1 MLQIYV
7 RSIAHA
13 LHSTGDDNA
22 LIASLDALSSEH
34 DRLHTTGTNFVDSG
48 GIGRRFHPC
57 TEGDLP
63 RRRLANTSL
72 NDIAKVD
79 LLSDSR
85 IDF

>member
-13 LHSTGDDNA
+13 LHSTSDDNT
-22 LIASLDALSSEH
+22 LIAGLNALCSEH
-34 DRLHTTGTNFVDSG
+34 DRLHTTGANFVDSG
-48 GIGRRFHPC
+48 GIGRRLHPC
-57 TEGDLP
+57 TESDLP

-72 NDIAKVD
+72 NDVAEVD

-85 IDF
+85 IDL